1 VCDATTRNPGF
12 TSGER
17 LTDDDSGSEAHW
29 ARITAI
35 DAPALVSI
43 DEMAEQGRSQNPF
56 VGIQGGLQ
64 WLARYHVAR

>member
-17 LTDDDSGSEAHW
+17 LTDDDNADEAH
-29 ARITAI
+29 R
-35 DAPALVSI
+35 SI
-43 DEMAEQGRSQNPF
+43 CAGLHFLQMKWPNKAVRKPR

-64 WLARYHVAR
+64 WLARFHVAR